1 MTVCQSGPTIGPT
14 SMDIPT
20 AYTTKLLEK
29 IAQRYKLKKSEL
41 FKRYLVTSPPVK
53 VPRTKKKKAKVLV
66 EHTHPVDNV
75 YHADCVLCNSHGNI
89 MDPSQSITEFEIV

>member
-1 MTVCQSGPTIGPT
+1 
-14 SMDIPT
+14 MDIPT

-41 FKRYLVTSPPVK
+41 FKRYLATAPVK
-53 VPRTKKKKAKVLV
+53 VPRTKKKKVKVTV

-89 MDPSQSITEFEIV
+89 MDPRVTLTEFQIIMTTNPIVADTCMST

>member
-1 MTVCQSGPTIGPT
+1 
-14 SMDIPT
+14 MDIPT

-41 FKRYLVTSPPVK
+41 FKRYLTDSVPVK
-53 VPRTKKKKAKVLV
+53 VPRTKKKKVKVTV

-89 MDPSQSITEFEIV
+89 MDPKVTLTEFQITP